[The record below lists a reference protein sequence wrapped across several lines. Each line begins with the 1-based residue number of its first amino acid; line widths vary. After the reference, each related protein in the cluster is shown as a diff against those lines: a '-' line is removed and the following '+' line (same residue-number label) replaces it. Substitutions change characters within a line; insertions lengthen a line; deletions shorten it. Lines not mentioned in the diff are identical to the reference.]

1 MKRLTTNDA
10 NHILAPLNLFY
21 AENQEVMVRGGG
33 PEPDYADT
41 TLVELVRRIAKTH
54 DLNIEAEDPESLGDE
69 MYEAMFDGVDTVE
82 GVVALLHAAAVQ
94 AAEMRG
100 RLEMI
105 ENILGDEYDL
115 NRLRELAQASI
126 LKGAIF
132 PGAIV
137 YCLCE
142 DLPCFYPTTGGWYV
156 SEESVGAVGVGCFY
170 VGDPSENTAFDV
182 SDIGKTVFLTREEAE
197 AALKEAGG

>member
-54 DLNIEAEDPESLGDE
+54 DLSIEAESPESLGDE

-105 ENILGDEYDL
+105 ENILDDEYDL
-115 NRLRELAQASI
+115 DRLREMTQVGQVRTNADRIRGMSDEELGKF
-126 LKGAIF
+126 LYGYF
-132 PGAIV
+132 WGRLHV
-137 YCLCE
+137 
-142 DLPCFYPTTGGWYV
+142 LP
-156 SEESVGAVGVGCFY
+156 
-170 VGDPSENTAFDV
+170 N
-182 SDIGKTVFLTREEAE
+182 REEKLLEWLQQPAE
-197 AALKEAGG
+197 GEN